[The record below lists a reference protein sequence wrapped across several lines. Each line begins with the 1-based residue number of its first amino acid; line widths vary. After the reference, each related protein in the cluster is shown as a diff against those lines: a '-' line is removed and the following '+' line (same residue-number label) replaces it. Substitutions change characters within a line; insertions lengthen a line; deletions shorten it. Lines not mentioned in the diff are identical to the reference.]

1 MAKTPPCEGCKI
13 ACTNYKRCGKYRE
26 WLRETWREVQALYGS
41 EFVQSAK
48 SVSEAD

>member
-26 WLRETWREVQALYGS
+26 WLRETWREVQALYAEQERG
-41 EFVQSAK
+41 
-48 SVSEAD
+48 ADREGDTE